1 MVPKQPA
8 ELSNKEEI
16 HTMQKKLIAAAVV
29 GLFAVPAMAQTN
41 VTISGQMRVGVDH
54 VSASG
59 ATAAGASP
67 ISRMRVIDNNSNI
80 RFAGTEQLGGGLSA
94 WFQIESAIGTSDN
107 IGTSGGQNTGV
118 GGNTQSATIGTRNT
132 GVGIKGA
139 WGNIYV
145 GKWDMHYHTL
155 GGVDGSGLA
164 GGLAMGASSLN
175 LLHNQGNGGGAGS
188 RWANA
193 GAGGRLNNAIMYD
206 TPTWNGFNVRLGY
219 STSATTESLANA
231 AGAGGEA
238 SRESNWWLNP
248 QYNNGPWSA
257 FYSYMARNN
266 IGNPAAPA
274 GTPDA
279 RFHRAGLAYT
289 FAMGLKIGAIWDR
302 NSVNMDTG
310 VNDTF
315 KRTAWAIPVQYNMG
329 PHTFNFTYARAG
341 DTSNTAGDTSAKMYM
356 LGYTY
361 ALSKR
366 TMVGANW
373 TKINN
378 AAAGTYDL
386 WHPSSNIGNQ
396 STGNILPA
404 GSDPRQVGVNLVHL
418 F

>member
-1 MVPKQPA
+1 MAPEQPA

-94 WFQIESAIGTSDN
+94 WFQVESAIGTSDN
-107 IGTSGGQNTGV
+107 VGTSGAQTSGAAS
-118 GGNTQSATIGTRNT
+118 SATIGTRNT
-132 GVGIKGA
+132 GVGIKGN

-175 LLHNQGNGGGAGS
+175 LLHNQGNGGGAGT
-188 RWANA
+188 RWGNA

-219 STSATTESLANA
+219 STSAANEVLTNTAATTASK
-231 AGAGGEA
+231 EA
-238 SRESNWWLNP
+238 NWWVNP

-266 IGNPAAPA
+266 IGNPVVAP
-274 GTPDA
+274 GGSTPDA

-302 NSVNMDTG
+302 NTVDMDTG
-310 VNDTF
+310 ANDTF
-315 KRTAWAIPVQYNMG
+315 KRTAWAIPVQYVMG

-341 DTSNTAGDTSAKMYM
+341 DTSNTTGADTSAKMYM

-386 WHPSSNIGNQ
+386 WHPSSNIGAQ
-396 STGNILPA
+396 AGGTLPA
-404 GSDPRQVGVNLVHL
+404 GSDPRQFGVNLVHL

>member
-1 MVPKQPA
+1 
-8 ELSNKEEI
+8 
-16 HTMQKKLIAAAVV
+16 MQKKLIAAAVA
-29 GLFAVPAMAQTN
+29 GLIAVPARAQTN

-54 VSASG
+54 VSAGG
-59 ATAAGASP
+59 ATAAGTSP

-107 IGTSGGQNTGV
+107 VGTSGAQTSGAAS
-118 GGNTQSATIGTRNT
+118 SATIGTRNT

-155 GGVDGSGLA
+155 GGVDSAGLA

-175 LLHNQGNGGGAGS
+175 LLHNQGNGGAAGT
-188 RWANA
+188 RWGNA

-219 STSATTESLANA
+219 STSAANEVLNNTAATTASK
-231 AGAGGEA
+231 EA
-238 SRESNWWLNP
+238 NWWLNP

-266 IGNPAAPA
+266 IGNPIVAP
-274 GTPDA
+274 GGSTPDA

-302 NSVNMDTG
+302 NSVDMDTG
-310 VNDTF
+310 ANDTF
-315 KRTAWAIPVQYNMG
+315 KRTAWAIPVSYMMG

-341 DTSNTAGDTSAKMYM
+341 DTSNTAAADTSAKMYM

-361 ALSKR
+361 SMSKR
-366 TMVGANW
+366 THIGVNY

-386 WHPSSNIGNQ
+386 WHPSSNVGAQ
-396 STGNILPA
+396 AGGTLPA
-404 GSDPRQVGVNLVHL
+404 GSDPRQFGINLVHL

>member
-1 MVPKQPA
+1 
-8 ELSNKEEI
+8 
-16 HTMQKKLIAAAVV
+16 MQKKLIAAAVA
-29 GLFAVPAMAQTN
+29 GLLAVPAMAQTN

-54 VSASG
+54 VSAGG
-59 ATAAGASP
+59 ATTPGTSP

-80 RFAGTEQLGGGLSA
+80 RFAGTESLGGGLDA

-107 IGTSGGQNTGV
+107 CGTSGNQTSGACGTVAGV
-118 GGNTQSATIGTRNT
+118 GNSATIGTRNT
-132 GVGIKGA
+132 GVGIKGS

-155 GGVDGSGLA
+155 GGVDGAGLS

-175 LLHNQGNGGGAGS
+175 LLHNQGNGGGAGT
-188 RWANA
+188 RWGNA
-193 GAGGRLNNAIMYD
+193 AAGGRLNNAIMYD
-206 TPTWNGFNVRLGY
+206 TPSWNGFNVRLGY
-219 STSATTESLANA
+219 STSAANEVLNNTAATTASK
-231 AGAGGEA
+231 EA
-238 SRESNWWLNP
+238 NWWVNP

-257 FYSYMARNN
+257 FYSYFARDN
-266 IGNPAAPA
+266 IGNPVVAP
-274 GTPDA
+274 GGSTPDA

-302 NSVNMDTG
+302 NTVDMDTG

-315 KRTAWAIPVQYNMG
+315 KRTAWAIPVQYMTG

-341 DTSNTAGDTSAKMYM
+341 DTSNTPNANTSARMYM

-361 ALSKR
+361 SMSKR
-366 TMVGANW
+366 THLGVNY

-386 WHPSSNIGNQ
+386 WHPSSNIGAQ
-396 STGNILPA
+396 AGGTLPA
-404 GSDPRQVGVNLVHL
+404 GSDPRQFGVNLVHL

>member
-1 MVPKQPA
+1 
-8 ELSNKEEI
+8 
-16 HTMQKKLIAAAVV
+16 MQKKLIAAAVV

-59 ATAAGASP
+59 ATAAGASS

-107 IGTSGGQNTGV
+107 VGTSGAQTSGAAS
-118 GGNTQSATIGTRNT
+118 SATIGTRNT

-175 LLHNQGNGGGAGS
+175 LLHNQGNGGAAGT
-188 RWANA
+188 RWGNA

-219 STSATTESLANA
+219 STSAANEVLNNTAATTASK
-231 AGAGGEA
+231 EA
-238 SRESNWWLNP
+238 NWWLNP

-257 FYSYMARNN
+257 FYSYMAHNN
-266 IGNPAAPA
+266 IGNPVVAP
-274 GTPDA
+274 GGSTPDA

-302 NSVNMDTG
+302 NSVDMDTG
-310 VNDTF
+310 ANDTF

-341 DTSNTAGDTSAKMYM
+341 DTSNTAGADTSAKMYM

-386 WHPSSNIGNQ
+386 WHPSSNIGPQ
-396 STGNILPA
+396 SVGGTLPV